1 MLPFPF
7 ALSSATLRSK
17 LVAIRLAHTAVWA
30 GMAGCIL
37 ALPVAAWRGQF
48 RLAFLLSA
56 VVFGECAVLA
66 MNRGRCPLT
75 TIAARY
81 SDERADNFDIY
92 LPNWLAR
99 YNKQIFGTLFAAGE
113 VFLLCCWW
121 ARR

>member
-7 ALSSATLRSK
+7 AAPSTSLHGK
-17 LVAIRLAHTAVWA
+17 LVAIKLAHTAVWA
-30 GMAGCIL
+30 VMAGCIL
-37 ALPVAAWRGQF
+37 ALPVVAWRGQF
-48 RLAFLLSA
+48 RLALLLS
-56 VVFGECAVLA
+56 VLVLGECAVLA

-75 TIAARY
+75 DVAARY
-81 SDERADNFDIY
+81 SEERGDNFDIY

-99 YNKQIFGTLFAAGE
+99 HNKQIFGTLFAASE